1 MTFLLLFLL
10 RRHHYIPFH
19 VDLLFLSD
27 IKRQLKKNKFT
38 VTSQTTTTTTTI
50 TTITTDTDTD
60 TETRKKKGT
69 AVKFLILTSSLSVFR
84 DTDDSSSIR
93 T

>member
-38 VTSQTTTTTTTI
+38 VTSQTTTTTTT
-50 TTITTDTDTD
+50 TTDTDTD

>member
-50 TTITTDTDTD
+50 TTDTDTD

>member
-38 VTSQTTTTTTTI
+38 VTSQTTTTTTT
-50 TTITTDTDTD
+50 TTDTDTDTD